1 MVRSNL
7 RAHFRTRE
15 EFDLEMD
22 RIERSLELEEYLR
35 DASIRIMNAALAR
48 CGWRQDSPGQP
59 VYFGHED

>member
-22 RIERSLELEEYLR
+22 RIERSLELDEYLR
-35 DASIRIMNAALAR
+35 DAPVRVMNAALAR
-48 CGWRQDSPGQP
+48 YGWRQDGSGKL
-59 VYFGHED
+59 VYIGHED

>member
-7 RAHFRTRE
+7 RAHYRTKE

-35 DASIRIMNAALAR
+35 DASIRIHEKR
-48 CGWRQDSPGQP
+48 CLDAVRVEAG
-59 VYFGHED
+59 